1 MISWLK
7 DSFLNFPGDRLS
19 EKIIVI
25 ESDDWGAI
33 RCPDANDYEGFKK
46 HFSGRMKSPYL
57 KYDTLASNDDLE
69 ILFNSLS
76 SFKDSLGNRPQIT
89 FNSIMAN
96 PDFDKIRESDYEEY
110 HFELFTNTLARFSNH
125 NKAFDLWKK
134 AMGEGVMWPQF
145 HGREHVNVPLWL
157 KLLKE
162 GNEPILKAFSFRTWS
177 APHELIGSK
186 LRLQA
191 SLDFLDE
198 DPIDYRKEY
207 VAEGLRL
214 FEKVFGFQS
223 VSFIPPNFVSD
234 ATVLDTS
241 VSSGV
246 KAIQGMKY
254 QVLPKGGR
262 TEVPKGLVRRKFKT
276 QGEPIDLVRNC
287 VFEPS
292 LSKSDFDDVGSC
304 LKQISNSFLF
314 GKPAIITAHRIN
326 FIGAIDQR
334 NRDKNISSLEKILS
348 AIVRKWP
355 DVVFMNSQQLIE
367 VSTKQRIEA

>member
-7 DSFLNFPGDRLS
+7 DSVLNFPGDRLS
-19 EKIIVI
+19 GKIIVI

-33 RCPDANDYEGFKK
+33 RCPDSNDYEGFRK

-76 SFKDSLGNRPQIT
+76 SFKDSQGNHPQIT

-110 HFELFTNTLARFSNH
+110 HFELFTDTLARFSNH

-134 AMGEGVMWPQF
+134 AMDEGVMWPQF

-157 KLLKE
+157 KLLRQ
-162 GNEPILKAFSFRTWS
+162 GNEPIRKAFSFRTWS
-177 APHELIGSK
+177 APHELIGAK

-198 DPIDYRKEY
+198 DPIQYRREY

-214 FEKVFGFQS
+214 FEKIFGYPS

-234 ATVLDTS
+234 SAVLDTS
-241 VSSGV
+241 VSCGV

-262 TEVPKGLVRRKFKT
+262 LEVPKGLVRRKFRT
-276 QGEPIDLVRNC
+276 QSEPIDLIRNC

-292 LSKSDFDDVGSC
+292 LRTSDFDDVGSC
-304 LKQISNSFLF
+304 LKQISNSFFF

-326 FIGAIDQR
+326 FVGAIDED
-334 NRDKNISSLEKILS
+334 NRDRNIKSLEHLIGSILK
-348 AIVRKWP
+348 KWQ
-355 DVVFMNSQQLIE
+355 DVVFMNSQQFIE
-367 VSTKQRIEA
+367 MLFKAK